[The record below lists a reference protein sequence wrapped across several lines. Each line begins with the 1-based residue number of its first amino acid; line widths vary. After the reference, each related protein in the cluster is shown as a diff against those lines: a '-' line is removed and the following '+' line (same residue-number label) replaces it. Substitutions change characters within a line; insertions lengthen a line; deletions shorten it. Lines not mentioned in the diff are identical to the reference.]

1 MLTLAASR
9 LSSLLSFA
17 TVTWMAFQPAQAHA
31 AALGQDAQ
39 SVPVAAAIAAPTA
52 VAAVTEPSTLAA
64 LPAVTPP
71 YTAAAPSA
79 AVAATP
85 GAAPSAGVAS
95 SAPCALLKPQLRW
108 HEPFFGLGTW
118 PEVAQEA
125 LARTSP
131 DCRAAIAAGKA
142 PEVATALREL
152 AQHAVPGDHAL
163 QRFVYRLTCQL
174 RVPEARPQ
182 ILAGLHEPAVYAD
195 CADALFSMDFREPE
209 ALKLRER
216 YMEGLRQEPLKTHL
230 PSALLRPPYAER
242 LAPVLAAYDQAQLPG
257 RDAVYRAV
265 CQQPEPRSPEV
276 TARCAGLTE
285 REPEWVQGKLLRG
298 DFDGGFS
305 HLSRL
310 PPEQLPRFTAFLQ
323 KFNAEE
329 RPGRDRLY
337 QVLCARQ
344 PAPTGELGA
353 ACDKLLPRQE
363 PKWLA
368 RNNAQRLQ
376 SQVDLYY
383 LRGRVIAGMF
393 LGVSLLLFA
402 YGVLDAQRRRLRAQ
416 S

>member
-17 TVTWMAFQPAQAHA
+17 TVTWLVFQPTQPRAELASQ
-31 AALGQDAQ
+31 GPRPG
-39 SVPVAAAIAAPTA
+39 SAITVLAAPIA
-52 VAAVTEPSTLAA
+52 PAAVTA
-64 LPAVTPP
+64 PA
-71 YTAAAPSA
+71 
-79 AVAATP
+79 
-85 GAAPSAGVAS
+85 
-95 SAPCALLKPQLRW
+95 APCALLKPQLRW

-125 LARTSP
+125 LARTSA

-142 PEVATALREL
+142 PEVATALQEL
-152 AQHAVPGDHAL
+152 AQHAVVGEHSL

-195 CADALFSMDFREPE
+195 CADALFSMDFSEPE

-216 YMEGLRQEPLKTHL
+216 YLEGLRQEPLKTHL

-242 LAPVLAAYDQAQLPG
+242 LAPVLLAYDQAQLPG

-265 CQQPEPRSPEV
+265 CGQPGPSSPEV

-298 DFDGGFS
+298 DFDGGFA

-323 KFNAEE
+323 KFHAEE

-344 PAPTGELGA
+344 PPPTGELGA

-368 RNNAQRLQ
+368 RNHALRLQ
-376 SQVDLYY
+376 AQVDLYY
-383 LRGRVIAGMF
+383 LRGRIIAGLF
-393 LGVSLLLFA
+393 LGVSLLLLAFGA
-402 YGVLDAQRRRLRAQ
+402 LGAQRRRLRAQ
-416 S
+416 G

>member
-1 MLTLAASR
+1 MLTLAATR

-17 TVTWMAFQPAQAHA
+17 TVTWLVFQPTQPRAEIA
-31 AALGQDAQ
+31 GQDPHPA
-39 SVPVAAAIAAPTA
+39 PAA
-52 VAAVTEPSTLAA
+52 
-64 LPAVTPP
+64 
-71 YTAAAPSA
+71 A
-79 AVAATP
+79 AVAAL
-85 GAAPSAGVAS
+85 AAPAAPAAVPAPATPAAVAAAA
-95 SAPCALLKPQLRW
+95 APCALLKPQLRW

-125 LARTSP
+125 LARTSA

-142 PEVATALREL
+142 PEVATALQEL
-152 AQHAVPGDHAL
+152 AQHAVAGDHAL

-209 ALKLRER
+209 AQKLRER
-216 YMEGLRQEPLKTHL
+216 YLEGLRQEPLKTHL

-265 CQQPEPRSPEV
+265 CGQPGPSSPEV
-276 TARCAGLTE
+276 AARCAGLSE
-285 REPEWVQGKLLRG
+285 REPEWVQAKLLRG
-298 DFDGGFS
+298 DLDGGFA

-310 PPEQLPRFTAFLQ
+310 PPAQLPRFTAFLY

-337 QVLCARQ
+337 QLLCARQ

-368 RNNAQRLQ
+368 RNHAMRLQ
-376 SQVDLYY
+376 AQVDMYY
-383 LRGRVIAGMF
+383 LRGRVIAGLF
-393 LGVSLLLFA
+393 LGLSLVLFA
-402 YGVLDAQRRRLRAQ
+402 YGVLEAQRRRLRAQ
-416 S
+416 G